1 MSNWKAGDKA
11 LCVDDLEAPE
21 LKAGR
26 TYLVLAVSYWGG
38 LSWTLTRTDT
48 LRADL
53 NWRPPNDRPNHIL
66 GHRPCH
72 PVRRRVHRHWQ

>member
-26 TYLVLAVSYWGG
+26 TYLALAVSYWGG
-38 LSWTLTRTDT
+38 LVVDSNEDGYASCRFELE
-48 LRADL
+48 AAK
-53 NWRPPNDRPNHIL
+53 
-66 GHRPCH
+66 
-72 PVRRRVHRHWQ
+72 

>member
-38 LSWTLTRTDT
+38 LVVDS
-48 LRADL
+48 
-53 NWRPPNDRPNHIL
+53 N
-66 GHRPCH
+66 
-72 PVRRRVHRHWQ
+72 